1 MLPQVTPF
9 DSLGMAQP
17 VLWPT
22 VGLGSGSCLTGG
34 CGPAELF
41 FGVVSSNLFSVLRL
55 QSFGA
60 LSFLSFAFRFFDLL
74 WCYDFSWFYHLLR
87 RTMAC
92 SVFARCCGRMWF
104 LLWRGILLYRF
115 RLCEVPLAS
124 GGCFKHRCSRSYWC
138 GCCFYDVASCCSGL
152 I

>member
-41 FGVVSSNLFSVLRL
+41 FGVVSRNLFSVLRL

-60 LSFLSFAFRFFDLL
+60 LLFFLSLFAFLSSHPP
-74 WCYDFSWFYHLLR
+74 C
-87 RTMAC
+87 
-92 SVFARCCGRMWF
+92 VFPLDISDGCIASHF
-104 LLWRGILLYRF
+104 L
-115 RLCEVPLAS
+115 S
-124 GGCFKHRCSRSYWC
+124 
-138 GCCFYDVASCCSGL
+138 
-152 I
+152 